1 MSDSLWVRRMEGQ
14 IEEGD
19 LVRLRGKWQE
29 TMAKIHG
36 ASPAPRAAPEYAH
49 MPHKACQPCDA
60 LCAERFCVTIDAS
73 ETACSPC
80 QESIAHISD
89 VEKVLYSLT
98 DIGPLP

>member
-1 MSDSLWVRRMEGQ
+1 MEGQ

-49 MPHKACQPCDA
+49 VPQTDSQSFDA
-60 LCAERFCVTIDAS
+60 LHAESITFNI
-73 ETACSPC
+73 ACSPC
-80 QESIAHISD
+80 QESVAYVSD
-89 VEKVLYSLT
+89 RGKVLHSLT
-98 DIGPLP
+98 HITLTFALIGL

>member
-1 MSDSLWVRRMEGQ
+1 MEGQ

-49 MPHKACQPCDA
+49 MKPASPALHCVQKASSVIHQR
-60 LCAERFCVTIDAS
+60 L
-73 ETACSPC
+73 
-80 QESIAHISD
+80 H
-89 VEKVLYSLT
+89 VLPVRGWSHMSLK
-98 DIGPLP
+98 

>member
-1 MSDSLWVRRMEGQ
+1 MEDVTAVKLQTMSVPMSDSLWMCRMEGQ

-49 MPHKACQPCDA
+49 MPRKACQPSDA
-60 LCAERFCVTIDAS
+60 LCAETIPCVTGLVVH
-73 ETACSPC
+73 C
-80 QESIAHISD
+80 
-89 VEKVLYSLT
+89 
-98 DIGPLP
+98 

>member
-1 MSDSLWVRRMEGQ
+1 MEGQ

-49 MPHKACQPCDA
+49 IPQTACQPCVAGVQKASPVILQRLHA
-60 LCAERFCVTIDAS
+60 LPVRI
-73 ETACSPC
+73 
-80 QESIAHISD
+80 QWHM
-89 VEKVLYSLT
+89 SLM
-98 DIGPLP
+98 